1 MSDLSNVVRLPDDL
15 EGSSTEPEPIA
26 KTLDLEIDPPVEY
39 QRKRFD
45 VLHLREPTGAQL
57 EKAEQELAG
66 GPNAYTLRR
75 YMITMVAAVAK
86 VPREV
91 VLAMRQSQIEEAFDF
106 LSRSR
111 PAGPPT
117 GETSSQT

>member
-1 MSDLSNVVRLPDDL
+1 VMDNLVRLPDNLEQPEQPDL
-15 EGSSTEPEPIA
+15 ASTP
-26 KTLDLEIDPPVEY
+26 KTLDLDIDPPVEF

-45 VLHLREPTGAQL
+45 VLHLQEPTGGQL

-75 YMITMVAAVAK
+75 YMITLVAAVAK

-91 VLAMRQSQIEEAFDF
+91 VLAMRQSQIEAAFDF

-111 PAGPPT
+111 PGGPPT
-117 GETSSQT
+117 GET